1 MASKKRKIDDESA
14 GGIGMMMTVS
24 LFMILLTFFIL
35 LNSIAVMDEMRI
47 RMALG
52 SLMGAFGGL
61 PGGLSPMAT
70 GDDIVPPSAPLM
82 QEDLT
87 VEQLV
92 ALLTKPVP
100 VVADEIMVRAIEEG
114 EVVSINEKDL
124 FTKDRTGINPTMRPF
139 LSKLG
144 SLIRKGDFPV
154 EIVGHTDAGMP
165 QEKGYTSNWELS
177 ALSALRVLK
186 YFVSESK
193 VAPRRLTACG
203 QSSHHPIASNETVR
217 SRATNRRVEII
228 LRYKASDYVKRI
240 FKKKSSGYFTYKKF
254 DFKIFQTRGKG
265 KSSE

>member
-35 LNSIAVMDEMRI
+35 LNSIAVMDESRI

-61 PGGLSPMAT
+61 PGGLSPMAS

-82 QEDLT
+82 EEDLT

-100 VVADEIMVRAIEEG
+100 
-114 EVVSINEKDL
+114 
-124 FTKDRTGINPTMRPF
+124 
-139 LSKLG
+139 
-144 SLIRKGDFPV
+144 GDFPV

-177 ALSALRVLK
+177 TLSALRVLK

-193 VAPRRLTACG
+193 VAPKRLTASG

-254 DFKIFQTRGKG
+254 DFKIF
-265 KSSE
+265 